1 MTVLNVVEQ
10 GFYYLRACLDLYTDH
25 CAFIV
30 LFFLGALLLC
40 VTGTEKERRIFLPGT
55 ILLLLTVYNPLSPV
69 LLMRFFDVNSEYYR
83 FFWITPVVVLLPY
96 LAVKTILSA
105 KTLEARV
112 ALGILIAVLFCFSG
126 RFLYADGYEKADNL
140 YKMPDELIRIS
151 ELIHEDSDAE
161 YPKAFLEFEYNMQ
174 MRQYDPK
181 ILLTIDREEYLFAAS
196 SDYSQEMIEDPDHP
210 QNRLLA
216 CLVKNQ
222 DVDADALL
230 EALEQTHTEYVVLSK
245 NSPKGKLLKEAGL
258 REIAD
263 TQDRVIYKYDLR
275 EPYRFELVDY
285 SGVY

>member
-30 LFFLGALLLC
+30 LFFFGALLLC
-40 VTGTEKERRIFLPGT
+40 VTGTETEKRIFLPGT
-55 ILLLLTVYNPLSPV
+55 VLLLLTVYNPLSPV

-96 LAVKTILSA
+96 LSVRTISGA
-105 KTLEARV
+105 KSLQGRV
-112 ALGILIAVLFCFSG
+112 LLGILFISLFFFSG
-126 RFLYADGYEKADNL
+126 RFLYADGYEKAENL
-140 YKMPDELIRIS
+140 YKMPTELIRIS
-151 ELIHEDSDAE
+151 ELIHADSDAE

-196 SDYSQEMIEDPDHP
+196 YDYSQEMIEDPDHP
-210 QNRLLA
+210 QNALLA
-216 CLVKNQ
+216 GLVKNQ
-222 DVDADALL
+222 EVDADALAQ
-230 EALEQTHTEYVVLSK
+230 ALEQTHTEYVVLSQD
-245 NSPKGKLLKEAGL
+245 SPRLKLLKEAGL
-258 REIAD
+258 REIAK
-263 TQDRVIYKYDLR
+263 TQTRVIYKYDLQ